1 MRVPIRQRRSSN
13 DDPIDRAFRSVELLT
28 AVGAT
33 ISALEMMKAARSY
46 DDQGLLAWP
55 ITRTRLPSL
64 VKGLGR
70 HLDAVLAYPRV
81 VGVMQTRVLSGLGLL
96 SPLATR
102 RSRAVALAGMT
113 ASGAAMQLRANYG
126 ADGSD
131 HFAFI
136 NFATSLVEKLYPND
150 KKAREFALAFI
161 AAQSCLAYFTSGA
174 VKMTSPVWRS
184 GDAITGIFRTRTY
197 GDSFFYRICRD
208 HPPLAKVL
216 AWTVMLSETAFPL
229 VLVAPKPVARGI
241 LLSGIAFHLGNARF
255 MGLNR
260 FLWSF
265 AGSYPAVASFARSLG
280 GGPRHIGRGPGNI
293 LDANGEKR

>member
-1 MRVPIRQRRSSN
+1 MRVIDWRRRTSG
-13 DDPIDRAFRSVELLT
+13 DPIDRAFRSVELLT

-33 ISALEMMKAARSY
+33 ISALEMIAASRSY
-46 DDQGLLAWP
+46 DDKGLLAWP
-55 ITRTRLPSL
+55 ITRTRLPGL
-64 VKGLGR
+64 VRGLGR
-70 HLDAVLAYPRV
+70 HLDTVLSYPRV

-96 SPLATR
+96 SPVASR

-136 NFATSLVEKLYPND
+136 NFATALVEKLFPD
-150 KKAREFALAFI
+150 DRKAREFALAFI
-161 AAQSCLAYFTSGA
+161 AAQSCMAYFTSGA
-174 VKMTSPVWRS
+174 VKMTSPVWRN

-197 GDSFFYRICRD
+197 GDSFFYKLCRD
-208 HPPLAKVL
+208 YPVLAKVM
-216 AWTVMLSETAFPL
+216 AWTVMVSEVAFPL

-241 LLSGIAFHLGNARF
+241 LLSGIVFHLGNARF

-265 AGSYPAVASFARSLG
+265 TGSYPAVAYFARSLG
-280 GGPRHIGRGPGNI
+280 GGVRHLGRGPAGI
-293 LDANGEKR
+293 LETPEARS